1 MFRAFSGSAVPKR
14 LLRHALSRLDF
25 LDTDAIDIDNLDLAI
40 GRNTV
45 LEFRDVGLR
54 LEKLERILQL
64 PPALQIRK
72 ARVRLLKVSIPIDFY
87 TSPICVSVQAIE
99 VSVSLA
105 DEPIYT
111 PQDATDTA
119 AHRGQNE
126 SPLVPNAADLAQSFL
141 DMQSLTEKRELEQA
155 LSKKS
160 SPSALPGRGADGHGE
175 GNGDG
180 EDDESGGETQYGTG
194 QPLSLPGFLASFL
207 QGIVDRVEVTISDVT
222 FKFDI
227 NLPTNDNHYNN
238 TVSQPTE
245 TISFVLQLDSIEIEG
260 VTSASTTS
268 KPSNSNDSDN
278 QSPSPSLHSQPLKRQ
293 GKRHVAIN
301 NLHAYLVSDPRV
313 FSLFTAPSPAPSSV
327 QSGALPRDADL
338 PTTLAPHSYHGEDF
352 LTGSPAASNY
362 SLGHDPQSRLQP
374 ALDLSP
380 DQIPDEDPATPRQSL
395 TNLFEHSAISS
406 TESLPPFLDLS
417 TTDQSPAR
425 VMDASGRT
433 PTINSQPPLPDS
445 IHLLIHD
452 SDEDIGSHNLPS
464 FSRSSSSSDVDEDL
478 TTSRM
483 FTHSDAE
490 SLYMSAISLPQPVVP
505 EHEPVSWI
513 QEGPA
518 VEPYPNHQSQ
528 EDSSAPVTIIDSA
541 MDPGPTEALSEHVYD
556 ISQGFP
562 LEQSQAELEAE
573 PPSNQTSI
581 SAAPQSA
588 YDKSIHMPGGWGEAS
603 TSELGSSTNPQNIG
617 NSRYISAFP
626 TRPSQTLKQEVA
638 DSTAPIEVLIPEVD
652 VVEATTPVM
661 AKTAQDEVSRPPT
674 PQGPPRMAKEI
685 ISLDKVSIF
694 IPSQPSVEASAEH
707 PQMQQHISGDNLDAS
722 INLGGPGAYSMYN
735 TFESLPDISVDDYKA
750 YMKSTKP
757 PESID
762 IELSPLK
769 IQIDVSLGF
778 LIASMLSKLTG
789 AFSHTSTLNETG
801 HSSKQRQSVKSKEKD
816 PSAFVPNIKFALEW
830 ISLSLVDRVGGFKCF
845 SDSVKRPT
853 KSNLAE
859 PSVLL
864 RADIKDVAAKMRQE
878 QDKEKFDLSLGNV
891 SFGYANEHIVWFEHE
906 KKLQASSM
914 QDSSYNESADI
925 QVSLSQ
931 NAVESRVMVVTLPL
945 YAKLNLGKLDEFFDH
960 FGGVSEFADM
970 GLSMI
975 SQLPSR
981 HQPETRTKFQPRE
994 RSASATTPK
1003 MRPRGVRFDETDN
1016 KDKVSPSG
1024 PKVDFRIGGC
1034 RLRLVSQICRFDVD
1048 TTLIKAVVRNEGIG
1062 AYISQ
1067 IQITGPWTHETQSV
1081 PMTLQLNDTRIDF
1094 LGKPLESDISRLL
1107 EMLMPAKSKFKDDND
1122 LMVDR
1127 LFAQR
1132 RKGSLL
1138 RVKTK
1143 SVQLRLG
1150 SLALLK
1156 CLSDLGDE
1164 VGKLAPLALMFPE
1177 DDRPGIL
1184 VLAGVEETQMSADV
1198 GGKLGIFHC
1207 DLRRLEVAHVG
1218 FPSLLSVGVGTIRV
1232 DRNGKEVLVDSV
1244 RGIAVPSTLSP
1255 ESSVAVRVRMIGD
1268 DFEPVIRVRV
1278 QDLAIEYR
1286 VPMMMDLL
1294 GLEEDA
1300 TPQEFEE
1307 TLAASVANLGE
1318 TAVTGLGIEMAPA
1331 TNSKG
1336 KTKAAKPLVIDLAL
1350 RDTLIGF
1357 NPLGIPAKMYA
1368 VLGESYLTTT
1378 LPENGNFD
1386 VKVNVAKAWLMLVDD
1401 VEVLT
1406 AVEDT
1411 MACHNDHAESLLTA
1425 GLSKRGFANISYI
1438 SSSVTTVK
1446 SAMLPESDSRQILID
1461 TQKTLFI
1468 LETCADST
1476 QTLIALANALSPPT
1490 PPSTEI
1496 KYRTAMEVQDLLAS
1510 ISGDAFGQAEGDYDF
1525 ENDFG
1530 HVSSYESGDSDY
1542 DNMSSLAS
1550 STADLRAGLTENY
1563 GGDSGSPGL
1572 IGPSMRG
1579 EKLFDVASMTDSIT
1593 TTQDTRDGV
1602 LLGHKNG
1609 DSFSQEEPYGISSE
1623 LVFDENY
1630 FEHKTEVAENAR
1642 LWDAAKGSY
1651 AVAPKSLVDASP
1663 VKITVREVSV
1673 FWKLFDGYDWATTR
1687 DVISEAV
1694 LGVQKKAM
1702 EHKGHDAAHGRNV
1715 GSAVSATEG
1724 SKSGMDSDGEDL
1736 LETDTEIGDFL
1747 FNSIY
1752 IGITPRQDPH
1762 ELTNAINRELGG
1774 DTGDTESIATATTQT
1789 SASTVRPGNSER
1801 GVPRESRSAQH
1812 QRHQQKLRLQRSKKH
1827 KIAFEAV
1834 DIHVDI
1840 AMLPSGSGPTQSC
1853 IDVRVKSLDVI
1864 DHMPQSSWR
1873 KFATYDRDAGE
1884 RELDSN
1890 MIHLEVLNVKPVAD
1904 LAASEFVISVEVLPL
1919 RLHVDQDALDFITRF
1934 FAFKDER
1941 TPIHQSSGDVPFV
1954 SRFEIQRIPLKL
1966 DFKPRHVDYVALR
1979 SGKTSE
1985 FMNFV
1990 TLQDTHIELRRV
2002 MLHGVTG
2009 FDRVGLMLNDLWTPD
2024 VKRFQLATVLAG
2036 LSFVRPLADV
2046 GSGVKDLI
2054 EIPMAEYRKDGR
2066 ILRSIKKGAMSF
2078 VRNTGTGVVKLG
2090 AKVAVG
2096 TQNAL
2101 EGAEGLL
2108 SNNGQKQQQFAKTSS
2123 GNIGNYTANDD
2134 RRVISPYANQP
2145 LGVVQGL
2152 RGGYT
2157 SLTRD
2162 ITMARD
2168 AIVAVSTQVMES
2180 NGPAGAARAVLE
2192 AAPTIIFRPAIGA
2205 SKAIGQ
2211 TLLGVT
2217 NTLDPVNRRRIDD
2230 KYK

>member
-260 VTSASTTS
+260 VTSSASTTS
-268 KPSNSNDSDN
+268 KLSNSNDSNN

-505 EHEPVSWI
+505 EHEP
-513 QEGPA
+513 
-518 VEPYPNHQSQ
+518 
-528 EDSSAPVTIIDSA
+528 
-541 MDPGPTEALSEHVYD
+541 
-556 ISQGFP
+556 
-562 LEQSQAELEAE
+562 
-573 PPSNQTSI
+573 
-581 SAAPQSA
+581 
-588 YDKSIHMPGGWGEAS
+588 
-603 TSELGSSTNPQNIG
+603 
-617 NSRYISAFP
+617 
-626 TRPSQTLKQEVA
+626 
-638 DSTAPIEVLIPEVD
+638 
-652 VVEATTPVM
+652 
-661 AKTAQDEVSRPPT
+661 
-674 PQGPPRMAKEI
+674 
-685 ISLDKVSIF
+685 
-694 IPSQPSVEASAEH
+694 
-707 PQMQQHISGDNLDAS
+707 
-722 INLGGPGAYSMYN
+722 
-735 TFESLPDISVDDYKA
+735 
-750 YMKSTKP
+750 
-757 PESID
+757 
-762 IELSPLK
+762 
-769 IQIDVSLGF
+769 
-778 LIASMLSKLTG
+778 
-789 AFSHTSTLNETG
+789 
-801 HSSKQRQSVKSKEKD
+801 
-816 PSAFVPNIKFALEW
+816 
-830 ISLSLVDRVGGFKCF
+830 
-845 SDSVKRPT
+845 
-853 KSNLAE
+853 

-864 RADIKDVAAKMRQE
+864 RADIKDIAAKMRQE

-906 KKLQASSM
+906 TKLQASSM

-1016 KDKVSPSG
+1016 KDKASPSG

-1406 AVEDT
+1406 AIEDT

-1530 HVSSYESGDSDY
+1530 HASSYESGDSDY

-1673 FWKLFDGYDWATTR
+1673 FWKLFDGYDWAATR

-1715 GSAVSATEG
+1715 DSAVSATEG

-1789 SASTVRPGNSER
+1789 SASTIRPGNSER

-1840 AMLPSGSGPTQSC
+1840 AMLPAGSGPTQSC